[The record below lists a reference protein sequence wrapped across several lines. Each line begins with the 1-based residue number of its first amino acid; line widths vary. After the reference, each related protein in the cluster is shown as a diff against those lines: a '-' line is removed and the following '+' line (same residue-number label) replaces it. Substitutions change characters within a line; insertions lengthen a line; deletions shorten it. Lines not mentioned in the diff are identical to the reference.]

1 MKIKN
6 ETQHVICFNEH
17 EIPIGETADIDFE
30 CGDIELGIFGHSS
43 SKTDNTLDVLNNY
56 KSAYLNRIGLKFSSE
71 TNIPLR
77 TNCHLDDNN
86 SDEYSVRDKE
96 FSILFTLLLL
106 NFKSVKLYGLELKNS
121 KTNKKVK
128 ASYNLVR
135 KIENKWTYIFSIVD
149 IMFNIFA
156 MILMTFDMLFNCEDW
171 MSWETGA
178 KVFYFIFYAI
188 LIFGLINNIPILKI
202 LFRKPQAL

>member
-30 CGDIELGIFGHSS
+30 SGNVELGLFGHSS
-43 SKTDNTLDVLNNY
+43 SKTDNTLDVVDKHKQNI
-56 KSAYLNRIGLKFSSE
+56 YLNRIGPKFYSVTS
-71 TNIPLR
+71 IPLR
-77 TNCHLDDNN
+77 TNCYLDANN

-96 FSILFTLLLL
+96 FSILFTLVLL
-106 NFKSVKLYGLELKNS
+106 NFKSVNLYGLELKNS

-149 IMFNIFA
+149 IVFNVFA
-156 MILMTFDMLFNCEDW
+156 MILMTYDIIFNYGDW
-171 MSWETGA
+171 MSWETGV
-178 KVFYFIFYAI
+178 KVFYFILYAI
-188 LIFGLINNIPILKI
+188 LIFGPINNIPILRL
-202 LFRKPQAL
+202 LFRKPKS